1 MLNKSWAEI
10 LSVFDNLLAT
20 VRENQVP
27 RVLVQVGHAGGG
39 GHEHWGSVRGG
50 W

>member
-39 GHEHWGSVRGG
+39 GALSTGAV
-50 W
+50 